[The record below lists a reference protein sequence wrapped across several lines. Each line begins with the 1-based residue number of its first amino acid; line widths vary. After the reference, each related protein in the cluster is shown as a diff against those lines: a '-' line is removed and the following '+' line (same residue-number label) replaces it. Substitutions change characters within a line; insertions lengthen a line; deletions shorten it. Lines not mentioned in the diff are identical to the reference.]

1 MMYGESY
8 DKMSD
13 KDKMYRAHEDCQT
26 LVEAMTIKMDK
37 GRYKMAMTK
46 AKEKMEAL
54 EYVTMN
60 PGEMGKMTYPEY
72 SKARKSRSKSMNG
85 GTNHYA

>member
-1 MMYGESY
+1 MMHVKSE
-8 DKMSD
+8 KE
-13 KDKMYRAHEDCQT
+13 YRAESDVRT
-26 LVEAMTIKMDK
+26 LVAAGEIKDDK
-37 GRYKMAMTK
+37 ARYKHAMAQ
-46 AKEKMEAL
+46 AKEQKEAL